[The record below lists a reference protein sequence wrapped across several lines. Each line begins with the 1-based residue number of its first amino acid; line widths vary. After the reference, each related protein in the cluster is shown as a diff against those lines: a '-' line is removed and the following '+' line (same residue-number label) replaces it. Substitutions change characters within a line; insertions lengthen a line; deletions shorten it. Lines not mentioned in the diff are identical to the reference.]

1 MSTQQTTAQQITASN
16 IQSAH
21 AAQQFD
27 AFKQLY
33 GAACFVNDGQTAE
46 RYRQELHT
54 ILDRMLDNMGTA
66 MSLTRRSLEG
76 GA

>member
-1 MSTQQTTAQQITASN
+1 MSTQQTIAQQITASN

-27 AFKQLY
+27 AIKQLF